1 MSDPPFLAAIGGY
14 RQPGRLRLVLAVC
27 AFLAGSAASLAV
39 LPKTLAV
46 LAACGLL
53 ALLAATGVFALLAL
67 ASGLLQFRAAPRKAD
82 VTRLI
87 CDENPDA
94 ILITDADGT
103 VTYANKA
110 CLRLS
115 NLDDW
120 RQLRGAPQLFQGTAE
135 ESEAMYRL
143 AQAARSG
150 NVRVEEIRAGGRGG
164 EKDRG
169 TCYKVAV
176 RPLSA
181 EGPRSVSLWT
191 LADVTAERARQE
203 NIFQVLQHAI
213 DFLDQAPAGFFSCD
227 RHGSVSY
234 MNATLANWLDYD
246 LAEVGTG
253 GIDLPVILA
262 QAPTSLLSPAAG
274 AAGELRTIQLD
285 LDLKRRGGQNFPARL
300 LHRIAFGLDGTPG
313 PSHTLVL
320 RRPVGEA
327 PAETSR
333 VGEAR
338 FARIFNSTPMAIAII
353 DGRGQIAKS
362 NAAFAKLMPGA
373 LNAPDASTCPLYVAI
388 LDRDRPALEAAL
400 EAVARARTAIP
411 PIDVG
416 LTGQGE
422 RSARLYLS
430 ALEESDGTG
439 MVIYALETTEQRE
452 LQNNFAQAVKM
463 NAIGQLAGNVAHDFN
478 NLLTAIIG
486 HADLLLASHRPTD
499 PAFRDILEIKHNS
512 NRAAS
517 LVRQLLAYSRRQTLR
532 PQILQLGDVLS
543 DLQFLMRRLV
553 GENID
558 LDLRHGRD
566 LWLVRADLNQ
576 FEQVMINLIVN
587 ARDAMPGGG
596 KILLRTRNVTA
607 AECVSFKDAS
617 LVASDYVAIEVE
629 DFGHGIPPDVKDKI
643 FEPFFTTKEIGK
655 GTGLGLAMVYG
666 IVKQT
671 GGYIFCTSTPGEGTT
686 FTILLPRHAAEEPG
700 RVVGPEAATKVQA
713 ADLTGCG
720 TILLVEDEEAVR
732 AFGARALASRGYTVL
747 QATTGV
753 EALEVVDA
761 NEGRIDLVVSDVVMP
776 EMDGPTLLG
785 ELRKRGIK
793 AKVIFVSGY
802 AEDAFERNLPEGEDF
817 GFLPKPFSIKQLV
830 EAVKG
835 CLT

>member
-14 RQPGRLRLVLAVC
+14 RQPGRLRFILGIC
-27 AFLAGSAASLAV
+27 AFLAVSAASFAV
-39 LPKTLAV
+39 LPKAFSV
-46 LAACGLL
+46 LIAG
-53 ALLAATGVFALLAL
+53 ALLAFLAAAGVFALLAL
-67 ASGLLQFRAAPRKAD
+67 ASGLLHLRRAPRRAE

-87 CDENPDA
+87 CDENPEA
-94 ILITDADGT
+94 LLVTDPDGT
-103 VTYANKA
+103 VSYANKA
-110 CLRLS
+110 YLRLS
-115 NLDDW
+115 NVDDW
-120 RQLRGAPQLFQGTAE
+120 NQLRGAPQLFEGAANQ
-135 ESEAMYRL
+135 SQAMYRL

-150 NVRVEEIRAGGRGG
+150 SVRVEEIRAGGRGG
-164 EKDRG
+164 EDDKG
-169 TCYKVAV
+169 TCFKVSV
-176 RPLSA
+176 GPLSF
-181 EGPRSVSLWT
+181 EGPQPAILWT
-191 LADVTAERARQE
+191 IADVSAERTHQE
-203 NIFQVLQHAI
+203 NVFEVLQHAI

-227 RHGSVSY
+227 RHGSVTY

-262 QAPTSLLSPAAG
+262 QAETSLLSPAAG
-274 AAGELRTIQLD
+274 GPGELRTIQLD
-285 LDLKRRGGQNFPARL
+285 LDLKRRGGQILPARL
-300 LHRIAFGLDGTPG
+300 AHRIAFGADGTPG
-313 PSHTLVL
+313 ASHTLVL
-320 RRPVGEA
+320 KRPLGEA
-327 PAETSR
+327 PAEISQA
-333 VGEAR
+333 GEAR
-338 FARIFNSTPMAIAII
+338 YARIFNSTPMAIAIL

-362 NAAFAKLMPGA
+362 NAAFAKLMPEA
-373 LNAPDASTCPLYVAI
+373 LNAADASACPLHAAI

-400 EAVARARTAIP
+400 EAVTRSGTDIP
-411 PIDVG
+411 PVDVG
-416 LTGQGE
+416 LTGPGE
-422 RSARLYLS
+422 RSARFYVS

-439 MVIYALETTEQRE
+439 TVIYALETTEQRE

-553 GENID
+553 GENVD

-596 KILLRTRNVTA
+596 KILLRTRNVAA
-607 AECVSFKDAS
+607 AECASFKDAS
-617 LVASDYVAIEVE
+617 LIAADYVAIEVE

-671 GGYIFCTSTPGEGTT
+671 GGSIFCTSTPGEGTT
-686 FTILLPRHAAEEPG
+686 FTILLPRYAAEEAG
-700 RVVGPEAATKVQA
+700 RVVGPESTKVQA

-817 GFLPKPFSIKQLV
+817 AFLPKPFSIKQLV